1 MFILDWITAGLA
13 WFLALPTT
21 LKFMAL
27 AGIIAPL
34 AVLHRYLFPAPV
46 KPKPGDIE
54 IVLPDGKRA
63 QGYIKGGDT
72 YLVKKK

>member
-1 MFILDWITAGLA
+1 MEILSWIAAGLA
-13 WFLALPTT
+13 WFLALPTV
-21 LKFMAL
+21 LKLMAL
-27 AGIIAPL
+27 VGIVTPL

-46 KPKPGDIE
+46 KPRPGDIE
-54 IVLPDGKRA
+54 IVMPDGKRA